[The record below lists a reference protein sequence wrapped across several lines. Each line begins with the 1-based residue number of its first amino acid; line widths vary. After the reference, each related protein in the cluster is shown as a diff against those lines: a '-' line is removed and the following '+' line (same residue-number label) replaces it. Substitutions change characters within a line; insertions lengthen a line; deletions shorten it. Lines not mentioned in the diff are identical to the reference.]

1 MKSADQEF
9 VIIGRILSPRGN
21 SGQVRVSPETDF
33 PQRFDPG
40 ARVFVDR
47 QPLAIEDAHWH
58 HGKPVVKFTSIDR
71 VEDARK
77 LQGKFIEIPQSE
89 VQTLEEDRYYYFQ
102 LIGLKVRTEQDEL
115 LGQLTE
121 ILALASNDVYVV
133 QGPRGE
139 ILIPAIADVVKK
151 VDLKRKLMIVQP
163 LDGLL
168 ELNRKK
174 TDRPAAG

>member
-1 MKSADQEF
+1 
-9 VIIGRILSPRGN
+9 
-21 SGQVRVSPETDF
+21 
-33 PQRFDPG
+33 
-40 ARVFVDR
+40 
-47 QPLAIEDAHWH
+47 
-58 HGKPVVKFTSIDR
+58 
-71 VEDARK
+71 
-77 LQGKFIEIPQSE
+77 
-89 VQTLEEDRYYYFQ
+89 
-102 LIGLKVRTEQDEL
+102 VRTEQDEL